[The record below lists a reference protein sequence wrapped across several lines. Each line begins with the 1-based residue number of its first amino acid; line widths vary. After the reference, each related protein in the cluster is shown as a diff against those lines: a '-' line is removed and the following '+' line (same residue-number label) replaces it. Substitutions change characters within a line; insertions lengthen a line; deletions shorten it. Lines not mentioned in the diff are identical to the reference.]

1 VVIERGLLQIVA
13 AGGIGH
19 LDGPGVRIG
28 DDTGFTPPGPA
39 KETRP
44 MLSLD
49 AVQTLALAG
58 LALFLGY
65 ALCRLIPV
73 LGRYNLPPPVV
84 GGLVFALAAWAAHS
98 RDTTLFT
105 LDTSLQSPLMIAF
118 FTTIGINA
126 SLWLLK
132 ISGRQ
137 VLVFLLL
144 ASGFAIV
151 QNLLG
156 IAVAMGFGLHPLF
169 GVLAGS
175 TTLTGGPATGLAF
188 APLFEQAGVTGAES
202 IAVASAMAGIVCG
215 GLIGG
220 PVATILI
227 RKYGLRSTHPEDHR
241 APPEERSVDVATESQ
256 REHAALKSI
265 VVLLVAMW
273 LGAWVSKW
281 ISATGVTLPAYVGAM
296 LVGAAVRNIDDRTGW
311 IRLSVP
317 TTDLIGNVCLA
328 LFLAVALMNLKLWEL
343 AGLALPLLVN
353 LGLQAALVS
362 VFCLVVLRAMGRDYD
377 AAVMSGGFI
386 GFMLGTTAN
395 AMAVMRTLVERYGIA
410 PRAFLVAP
418 LVGAFFID
426 FSNALII
433 TGFIN
438 WLD

>member
-1 VVIERGLLQIVA
+1 MLQ
-13 AGGIGH
+13 
-19 LDGPGVRIG
+19 
-28 DDTGFTPPGPA
+28 
-39 KETRP
+39 
-44 MLSLD
+44 LD
-49 AVQTLALAG
+49 AVQSLALAG

-65 ALCRLIPV
+65 GLCRTIPV
-73 LGRYNLPPPVV
+73 LGRYNLPPPVI
-84 GGLVFALAAWAAHS
+84 GGLVFALAAWFAHG
-98 RDTTLFT
+98 RDSTLFT

-144 ASGFAIV
+144 ATGFAVV

-156 IAVAMGFGLHPLF
+156 IAVATGFGLHPLF

-188 APLFEQAGVTGAES
+188 APLFEQAGVAGAES
-202 IAVASAMAGIVCG
+202 IAVASAMAGIVVG

-220 PVATILI
+220 PVVTLLV
-227 RKYGLRSTHPEDHR
+227 RRFGLTSTRPADH
-241 APPEERSVDVATESQ
+241 VDPDVELRLEAGTESQ
-256 REHAALKSI
+256 REYSALKSL

-296 LVGAAVRNIDDRTGW
+296 LVGAVIRNIDDRTGW
-311 IRLSVP
+311 IKLSVP
-317 TTDLIGNVCLA
+317 TTDLIGNICLA
-328 LFLAVALMNLKLWEL
+328 LFLSVALMNLKRWEL

-353 LGLQAALVS
+353 LGLQALLVS
-362 VFCLVVLRAMGRDYD
+362 LFVLVVFRLMGRDYD
-377 AAVMSGGFI
+377 AAVMGGGFI

-395 AMAVMRTLVERYGIA
+395 AMAVMRTLVERYGAA

-426 FSNALII
+426 FTNALII

-438 WLD
+438 FWK

>member
-1 VVIERGLLQIVA
+1 MLQ
-13 AGGIGH
+13 
-19 LDGPGVRIG
+19 
-28 DDTGFTPPGPA
+28 
-39 KETRP
+39 
-44 MLSLD
+44 LD

-65 ALCRLIPV
+65 GLCRAVAPFR
-73 LGRYNLPPPVV
+73 RYNLPPPVV
-84 GGLVFALAAWAAHS
+84 GGLVFAIAASVAHG
-98 RDTTLFT
+98 RGATLFV
-105 LDTSLQSPLMIAF
+105 LDTGLQSPLMIAF

-126 SLWLLK
+126 SFWLLR

-137 VLVFLLL
+137 VVVFLLL
-144 ASGFAIV
+144 ASGFAVV
-151 QNLLG
+151 QNLAG
-156 IAVAMGFGLHPLF
+156 IAIATGFGLPPLF

-188 APLFEQAGVTGAES
+188 APLFEQAGVAGAES

-220 PVATILI
+220 PVATVLI
-227 RKYGLRSTHPEDHR
+227 RRHGLVSARPADHH
-241 APPEERSVDVATESQ
+241 APPEQRSVDVATESE

-273 LGAWVSKW
+273 LGAWVSRG

-296 LVGAAVRNIDDRTGW
+296 LVGAVIRNVDDRTGLL
-311 IRLSVP
+311 RLSVP
-317 TTDLIGNVCLA
+317 TTDLVGNVCLA
-328 LFLAVALMNLKLWEL
+328 LFLSVALMNLKLWEL

-353 LGLQAALVS
+353 TGVQALLAAA
-362 VFCLVVLRAMGRDYD
+362 FCAVVLRAMGRDYD

-395 AMAVMRTLVERYGIA
+395 AMAVMRTLVERYGVA

-426 FSNALII
+426 FTNALII

-438 WLD
+438 LWR